1 MISRRENLLRV
12 FRHEMPEWIPVTGH
26 CDPYNQP
33 HRAGMDPDL
42 AKKLENVHWSDES
55 TVQLSR
61 YMGLDIADWYSPP
74 VTIKSGPKVR
84 EEIKTEGE
92 DTITLWH
99 TPAGTLRQI
108 VRQPVG
114 GVEYTVEHF
123 IKSADDLAP
132 MAAYYENLIIE
143 PDQSRLPELERR
155 RALIG
160 DDGIIMASMAGTP
173 LSELIR
179 KHAGVETTTYLTVDV
194 PDMMKTLF
202 AVMTRRQIESHSLA
216 ASLAGVDAIVGVD
229 DTSTTTQSP
238 AMFEE
243 YCVDYTNRMADA
255 VHAQGK
261 LYIHHSCGL
270 IKDLVGLYR
279 QTRMDA
285 VHALQIPPLGNITI
299 REAKQA
305 LGDRI
310 VIYATLNQMFG
321 SLENWP
327 AVCQSI
333 REMFEGAAPGNNFLL
348 VIGADPNVNMTTT
361 MRFWNEVQKYQR
373 MYSPNR

>member
-1 MISRRENLLRV
+1 MISRRENLMRV
-12 FRHEMPEWIPVTGH
+12 FRHEMPDWIPVTGH

-33 HRAGMDPDL
+33 HRDGMDPKL
-42 AKKLENVHWSDES
+42 AQQLGDVQWSDES

-61 YMGLDIADWYSPP
+61 YMGLDVADWYFPP
-74 VTIKSGPKVR
+74 VTIQPAGNVR
-84 EEIKTEGE
+84 EEIKVEGE

-99 TPAGTLRQI
+99 TPTGTLRQI

-114 GVEYTVEHF
+114 GVAYTVEHF
-123 IKSADDLAP
+123 IKSAADLEP
-132 MAAYYENLIIE
+132 MAAYYESLVIE
-143 PDQSRLPELERR
+143 LDSKRLPDLQRR
-155 RALIG
+155 HALIG
-160 DDGIIMASMAGTP
+160 DDGIIMCSMAGTP

-179 KHAGVETTTYLTVDV
+179 KLAGVETTTYLAVDV
-194 PDMMKTLF
+194 PNELQTLF

-216 ASLAGVDAIVGVD
+216 ASLTGIDAIVGVD
-229 DTSTTTQSP
+229 DTSTTTQNP

-270 IKDLVGLYR
+270 IKDLLGLYR

-305 LGDRI
+305 LGDQI

-348 VIGADPNVNMTTT
+348 VIGADPNVNMATT

>member
-1 MISRRENLLRV
+1 
-12 FRHEMPEWIPVTGH
+12 
-26 CDPYNQP
+26 
-33 HRAGMDPDL
+33 
-42 AKKLENVHWSDES
+42 
-55 TVQLSR
+55 
-61 YMGLDIADWYSPP
+61 
-74 VTIKSGPKVR
+74 
-84 EEIKTEGE
+84 
-92 DTITLWH
+92 
-99 TPAGTLRQI
+99 
-108 VRQPVG
+108 
-114 GVEYTVEHF
+114 
-123 IKSADDLAP
+123 
-132 MAAYYENLIIE
+132 
-143 PDQSRLPELERR
+143 
-155 RALIG
+155 
-160 DDGIIMASMAGTP
+160 
-173 LSELIR
+173 
-179 KHAGVETTTYLTVDV
+179 
-194 PDMMKTLF
+194 
-202 AVMTRRQIESHSLA
+202 
-216 ASLAGVDAIVGVD
+216 
-229 DTSTTTQSP
+229 
-238 AMFEE
+238 
-243 YCVDYTNRMADA
+243 YTNRMADA

-270 IKDLVGLYR
+270 IKDLVWLYR

-373 MYSPNR
+373 MYSTNR

>member
-1 MISRRENLLRV
+1 MISRRENLMRV

-33 HRAGMDPDL
+33 HQEGMDP
-42 AKKLENVHWSDES
+42 KLVQLLGKVEWSDES
-55 TVQLSR
+55 TVHMSQ
-61 YMGLDIADWYSPP
+61 YMGLDVADWYIPP
-74 VTIKSGPKVR
+74 VTSKPGPKVR
-84 EEIKTEGE
+84 EEIKVAGE

-99 TPAGTLRQI
+99 TPAGTLRQV
-108 VRQPVG
+108 VRKPVG

-123 IKSADDLAP
+123 IKSAEDLAP
-132 MAAYYENLIIE
+132 LAAYYENLVIE
-143 PDQSRLPELERR
+143 IDQTRLPELQRR
-155 RALIG
+155 HDLIG
-160 DDGIIMASMAGTP
+160 DDGIILGALPGTP

-179 KHAGVETTTYLTVDV
+179 KLAGVETTTYLTVDV
-194 PDMMKTLF
+194 PDALKSLF
-202 AVMTRRQIESHSLA
+202 AVMERRQIESHTLA
-216 ASLAGVDAIVGVD
+216 ASLPGIDAIVGVD
-229 DTSTTTQSP
+229 DTSTTTQNP

-243 YCVDYTNRMADA
+243 YCIDYTNRMADA
-255 VHAQGK
+255 IHAKGK

-305 LGDRI
+305 LGDKI

-327 AVCQSI
+327 AVCQSV
-333 REMFEGAAPGNNFLL
+333 REMFEGAAPGDNFML
-348 VIGADPNVNMTTT
+348 VIGADPNVNMATT

-373 MYSPNR
+373 MYPAGR